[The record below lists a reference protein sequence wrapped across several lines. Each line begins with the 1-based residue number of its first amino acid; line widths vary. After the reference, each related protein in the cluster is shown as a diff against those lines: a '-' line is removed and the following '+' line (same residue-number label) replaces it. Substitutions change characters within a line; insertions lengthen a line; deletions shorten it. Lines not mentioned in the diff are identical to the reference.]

1 MTQGLFITFE
11 GVEGAGKS
19 TQAELLYKH
28 LLREGY
34 PVHWTREP
42 GGTRLGEAVRDV
54 LLHDTADITP
64 LAEVFL
70 FAASRTQL
78 VEQLIRPQIG
88 EGAIVVCDR
97 FYDATLAY
105 QGFGRGIPQSQIRDI
120 NDMCSWGVRPDL
132 TFLLDI
138 EPARGLDRAR
148 RRAMDT
154 NMAMD
159 RFESADLAFLERV
172 RDGYLQIAQDEPARF
187 RVLDGSLD
195 PISTNEIVVRV
206 AMREVQ
212 KRVPHRGRL
221 SYERSG
227 LE

>member
-34 PVHWTREP
+34 PVIWTREP
-42 GGTRLGEAVRDV
+42 GGTKMGEAVRDI
-54 LLHDTADITP
+54 LLNHPGDITP

-78 VEQLIRPQIG
+78 VEQMIRPQIG

-105 QGFGRGIPQSQIRDI
+105 QGFGRGVPPNQIRDI

-187 RVLDGSLD
+187 RILDGSLD
-195 PISTNEIVVRV
+195 PITTNEIVVRV
-206 AMREVQ
+206 ALKEVQ
-212 KRVPHRGRL
+212 KRVPPKGRL

>member
-1 MTQGLFITFE
+1 MQGLFITFE
-11 GVEGAGKS
+11 GLEGAGKS

-28 LLREGY
+28 LQREGY
-34 PVHWTREP
+34 PVRWTREP
-42 GGTRLGEAVRDV
+42 GGTPVGEAVREV
-54 LLHDTADITP
+54 LLDVRNKDTTP

-78 VEQLIRPQIG
+78 VEQLIRPQLG
-88 EGAIVVCDR
+88 EGTIVVCDR

-105 QGFGRGIPQSQIRDI
+105 QGFGRGIPPNQIRDI

-138 EPARGLDRAR
+138 EPARGLDRVR
-148 RRAMDT
+148 VRAQDT
-154 NMAMD
+154 ATPMD
-159 RFESADLAFLERV
+159 RFESADLGFLERV
-172 RDGYLQIAQDEPARF
+172 REGYLQIAADEPARF

-195 PISTNEIVVRV
+195 PITTNEIVVRV

-212 KRVPHRGRL
+212 KRVPPRGRL

-227 LE
+227 LD

>member
-1 MTQGLFITFE
+1 M
-11 GVEGAGKS
+11 
-19 TQAELLYKH
+19 LLSNSS
-28 LLREGY
+28 E
-34 PVHWTREP
+34 
-42 GGTRLGEAVRDV
+42 
-54 LLHDTADITP
+54 ITP

-105 QGFGRGIPQSQIRDI
+105 QGFGRGIPQAQIRDI

-154 NMAMD
+154 SMALD
-159 RFESADLAFLERV
+159 RFENADLGFLERV
-172 RDGYLQIAQDEPARF
+172 REGYLQIAQDEPARF
-187 RVLDGSLD
+187 RILDGSLD

-206 AMREVQ
+206 AMKEVQ

-227 LE
+227 LD